1 MRVPRLSSLA
11 LLASVSV
18 LAAPAWVGQAWADT
32 PMVVTWSTWLRAGPD
47 KEAKVLNEL
56 QAGQTVMSLGC
67 AGGWCQIVEVYAVGY
82 VPERLLAANAPPPP
96 VPVPGAPCFAGE
108 RFTHEGPLK
117 LRICPA
123 KAPNTPDYKGPIPTP

>member
-1 MRVPRLSSLA
+1 MRVLPLA
-11 LLASVSV
+11 LLAASLS
-18 LAAPAWVGQAWADT
+18 APAWAST
-32 PMVVTWSTWLRAGPD
+32 PMVVTWSTWMHAGPD
-47 KEAKVLNEL
+47 KEAKVINEL
-56 QAGQTVMSLGC
+56 QAGQPVTSLGC
-67 AGGWCQIVEVYAVGY
+67 TNGWCQIVAVYAVGY

-96 VPVPGAPCFAGE
+96 VPVPGAPCFPAE